1 MQGPMAG
8 YSIQGSAGAEPVW
21 VQRGSSLQPSDPYPE
36 TPLEPHKPSIQF
48 EEEERGK
55 GRWEE
60 EEEEEESLSGAQSYI
75 RH

>member
-1 MQGPMAG
+1 MAG

-21 VQRGSSLQPSDPYPE
+21 VQRGSSPPIPTQKLHWS
-36 TPLEPHKPSIQF
+36 PHKPSIQF

-60 EEEEEESLSGAQSYI
+60 EEEESLSKAQSYI